1 MKSLVVVLGFVGFGL
16 GLSGCQT
23 VQESQQS
30 AEITCQNSGYRPG
43 TAAYRRCVNANF
55 QQNRANSDA
64 AANAVAAGAAAGV
77 VTGALV
83 GAAVSD
89 PYYYHRG
96 YYYGGCGYYGCY

>member
-1 MKSLVVVLGFVGFGL
+1 MKTLIVLGFLGLGL

-43 TAAYRRCVNANF
+43 SAGYRHCVNANF

-64 AANAVAAGAAAGV
+64 TGNAVAAGAAAGII
-77 VTGALV
+77 TGALV

-89 PYYYHRG
+89 PYYHHG
-96 YYYGGCGYYGCY
+96 YGYYGGCGYYGCY

>member
-1 MKSLVVVLGFVGFGL
+1 MKSLVVLGLLGLGVGF

-30 AEITCQNSGYRPG
+30 AEITCQNSGLAPG
-43 TAAYRRCVNANF
+43 TKAFRRCVNANF
-55 QQNRANSDA
+55 NQNRANSDA
-64 AANAVAAGAAAGV
+64 AASAVAAGV

-83 GAAVSD
+83 GAAVAD
-89 PYYYHRG
+89 PYYGRG

>member
-1 MKSLVVVLGFVGFGL
+1 MKSLFVLGFLGLGL

-30 AEITCQNSGYRPG
+30 AQITCENSGYRPG
-43 TAAYRRCVNANF
+43 TREYRRCVNSSF

-64 AANAVAAGAAAGV
+64 TGNAVAAGAAAGIL
-77 VTGALV
+77 TGALV

-89 PYYYHRG
+89 PYYHRG